1 MYLTFEIRRMN
12 IKGRLQYQR
21 KLYDILILYIF
32 LSSRWL
38 VSRYI
43 YYMYLIEKKHY
54 LRENKVMVSIAY
66 RWYKNN
72 TCMRAHVFCIIL
84 QLLKDKRKEGMKNKQ
99 MLTVLHNNNYTTF
112 KVHTLLRISNWNMS
126 SKVLSTVPFLI
137 SGCSE
142 SINGPSWEETSICQH
157 EMLTQK
163 NSFDKD
169 SGAEK

>member
-1 MYLTFEIRRMN
+1 
-12 IKGRLQYQR
+12 
-21 KLYDILILYIF
+21 
-32 LSSRWL
+32 
-38 VSRYI
+38 
-43 YYMYLIEKKHY
+43 MYLIEKKHY

-66 RWYKNN
+66 RWYQND

-142 SINGPSWEETSICQH
+142 SINGPS
-157 EMLTQK
+157 
-163 NSFDKD
+163 
-169 SGAEK
+169 